1 VLEGGAAIGQD
12 SCECQ
17 AQCVCQQG
25 DGFHDFWEPTFLP
38 LTTDGR
44 AAEWT
49 VNDVLVGSLFVIG
62 IILATYEQAVT
73 EGLPGA
79 RSDGGVGSWFKTT
92 F

>member
-1 VLEGGAAIGQD
+1 VSGAMCLSAGGRLSRLLGAHFSAVD
-12 SCECQ
+12 K
-17 AQCVCQQG
+17 
-25 DGFHDFWEPTFLP
+25 L
-38 LTTDGR
+38 DGR

-73 EGLPGA
+73 EGLPVA
-79 RSDGGVGSWFKTT
+79 RSDGGVGSWFETT